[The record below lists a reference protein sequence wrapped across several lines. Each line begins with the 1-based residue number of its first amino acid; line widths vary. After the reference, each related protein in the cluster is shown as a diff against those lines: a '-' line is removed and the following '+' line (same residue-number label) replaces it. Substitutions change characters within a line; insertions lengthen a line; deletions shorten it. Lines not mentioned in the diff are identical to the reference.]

1 LKVDYDEIKFEIR
14 RDAAW
19 IGINRPEVRN
29 AFREQTLDELAD
41 ALESTRNDPTIVAA
55 VVYGVG
61 GHFSAGGDFHAMMK
75 LNKANSAMWNDR
87 MLKVA
92 MTCRNLP
99 IPVIA
104 MVEGACVGGGHELML
119 WCDLVIASED
129 SVFGQTGAR
138 VGACPTVGATQYI
151 SKLIGERRAKEMIF
165 LCRKYSGK
173 EAAAIGLANEAVPS
187 ERLRGR
193 VEEVVQQIK
202 GYSSQT
208 IRATKVSLNFDSDS
222 LYPSWQ
228 HGMELLANI
237 WGTEESLEGM
247 NAFLE
252 HRPAD
257 FHQFRVRAK
266 EAIDSYLD
274 DFEEGRNQSETSRIA
289 RG

>member
-1 LKVDYDEIKFEIR
+1 MTYREIVFDVR
-14 RDAAW
+14 DDAAW

-29 AFREQTLDELAD
+29 AFREQTLDELAH
-41 ALESTRNDPTIVAA
+41 ALDSTREDPSIVAA
-55 VVYGVG
+55 VLYGEG

-87 MLKVA
+87 MLRVA

-119 WCDLVIASED
+119 WCDLVVTAD
-129 SVFGQTGAR
+129 DATFGQTGAR

-151 SKLIGERRAKEMIF
+151 AKLIGERRAKEMIF
-165 LCRKYSGK
+165 LCKQYSGR
-173 EAAAIGLANEAVPS
+173 EAAEIGLANISVPAS
-187 ERLRGR
+187 ELRAKVGAI
-193 VEEVVQQIK
+193 VGQIR

-252 HRPAD
+252 KRPPD
-257 FHQFRVRAK
+257 FHQFRTRNK
-266 EAIDSYLD
+266 EAMIRYRD
-274 DFEEGRNQSETSRIA
+274 DFDHSRNQSEASKAA
-289 RG
+289 RP

>member
-1 LKVDYDEIKFEIR
+1 MNYREIVFEVR
-14 RDAAW
+14 NDAAW

-41 ALESTRNDPTIVAA
+41 ALGSTREDPTIVAA

-75 LNKANSAMWNDR
+75 LTKANSAMWNDR

-119 WCDLVIASED
+119 WCDLVVAAD
-129 SVFGQTGAR
+129 DATFGQTGAR

-151 SKLIGERRAKEMIF
+151 AKMIGERRAKEMIF
-165 LCRKYSGK
+165 LCKRYTGK
-173 EAAAIGLANEAVPS
+173 EAAEIGLANIAVPAA
-187 ERLRGR
+187 ELKAK
-193 VEEVVQQIK
+193 VEEIVTQIRS
-202 GYSSQT
+202 YSSQT

-247 NAFLE
+247 KAFME
-252 HRPAD
+252 KRAPD
-257 FHQFRVRAK
+257 FHQFRVRNKA
-266 EAIDSYLD
+266 DMDRYRQ
-274 DFEEGRNQSETSRIA
+274 DFEQGLNQSESSRAA
-289 RG
+289 RQ

>member
-1 LKVDYDEIKFEIR
+1 MDYGEITYQVR
-14 RDAAW
+14 DDAAW
-19 IGINRPEVRN
+19 IGLNRPEVRN

-55 VVYGVG
+55 VVFGEG
-61 GHFSAGGDFHAMMK
+61 GHFSAGGDFSAMMK
-75 LNKANSAMWNDR
+75 LNKANSHMWNDR
-87 MLKVA
+87 MLRVA

-119 WCDLVIASED
+119 WCDLVVAAED
-129 SVFGQTGAR
+129 SAFGQTGAR

-151 SKLIGERRAKEMIF
+151 AKLIGERRAKEMIF
-165 LCRKYSGK
+165 LCRQYTGA
-173 EAAAIGLANEAVPS
+173 EAARIGLANEAVPAAD
-187 ERLRGR
+187 LRSR
-193 VEEVVQQIK
+193 VEEIVQQIK

-252 HRPAD
+252 KRPAD
-257 FHQFRVRAK
+257 FHQFRVRSKA
-266 EAIDSYLD
+266 ALDTYLD
-274 DFEEGRNQSETSRIA
+274 DLDEDRNQSETSRLA